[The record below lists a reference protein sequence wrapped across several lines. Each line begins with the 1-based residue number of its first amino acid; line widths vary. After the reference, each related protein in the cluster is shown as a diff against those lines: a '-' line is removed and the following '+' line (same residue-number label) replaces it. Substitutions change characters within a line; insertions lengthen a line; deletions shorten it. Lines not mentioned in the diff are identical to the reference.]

1 MGILYCPECSN
12 YLMGGDGE
20 YHDCSCG
27 WKQKREIPENW
38 INDELSEVEMT
49 MLDSFGYSYHRL

>member
-1 MGILYCPECSN
+1 MGILYCPECNN

-20 YHDCSCG
+20 CHDCSCG
-27 WKQKREIPENW
+27 WKQKREIPEDMFN
-38 INDELSEVEMT
+38 NELSEVEMT